1 MDNELRVQVLVP
13 REAVEE
19 LRQAGDVRVGEPTAV
34 QPDRALAD
42 GGFVE
47 FVVLGLVGLAG
58 VVISRLVRLHERNTE
73 SGVVLDLGTDPPSIS
88 YVARVPHGTLIVREP
103 DRPAQ
108 VHSLQGRDPVE
119 IERLFD
125 VLVAGAGG

>member
-13 REAVEE
+13 RGAIEE
-19 LRQAGDVRVGEPTAV
+19 LDWGGDVHLGEPAAV

-47 FVVLGLVGLAG
+47 FVVIGLVGLAG
-58 VVISRLVRLHERNTE
+58 AVISRLIRLHERNTE
-73 SGVVLDLGTDPPSIS
+73 SGVILDLGTDPPSIS

-103 DRPAQ
+103 GHPAQ
-108 VHSLQGRDPVE
+108 VHSLQGKDPVE
-119 IERLFD
+119 VQQLFD
-125 VLVAGAGG
+125 VLVAAAGA